1 MWLILSCFLGNGS
14 CRDTKGLDITIKQR
28 LDDELISKLPVHYLV
43 NRSHIYLVKA
53 ALPIQ
58 TDLNQW
64 SLSLNWTFSDASL
77 EVVDGLSGK
86 TTERSAFIFILVDIM
101 GLCWFIGVFRFLS

>member
-1 MWLILSCFLGNGS
+1 MWLILSSSLGNGS
-14 CRDTKGLDITIKQR
+14 CKDTKGLDITIKQR

-53 ALPIQ
+53 ALPIR
-58 TDLNQW
+58 TDLSHW
-64 SLSLNWTFSDASL
+64 SLSLNWTLSDASL

-86 TTERSAFIFILVDIM
+86 TTERSAFIFIFLDIM
-101 GLCWFIGVFRFLS
+101 GLCWLIGVFRF